1 MNVAREG
8 YELWR
13 PNREKAESKT
23 TKAVVAVVLL
33 ISAGLIALI
42 VLGGWKRLESQSV
55 GIITLAWAGLYVLFA
70 ILVLRWNRGVLPVAA
85 ALAIIMTIFAAISAP
100 AWFDRSK
107 PGLSAPALPD
117 DLLGLLCL
125 IVIPAQLLLIAVAM
139 VGFNQN
145 WHVEEERPVRGYD
158 DGYGEATGAPTG
170 ILDEEEHPAYDE
182 PAGTPTGIV
191 EEEPSA
197 NRPELAAEDDYADER
212 EPDAQPRDVRAA
224 EQERRP
230 PEAGDE

>member
-1 MNVAREG
+1 MAVETAREG

-13 PNREKAESKT
+13 PHREKAESKT
-23 TKAVVAVVLL
+23 TRVIVAIVLL
-33 ISAGLIALI
+33 SSAGLIALI
-42 VLGGWKRLESQSV
+42 VLGGWERLQSQSV

-85 ALAIIMTIFAAISAP
+85 ALAIIMAIFAGLSAP

-107 PGLSAPALPD
+107 PGLSGPALPD

-145 WHVEEERPVRGYD
+145 WHVEEERPIG
-158 DGYGEATGAPTG
+158 GYGEPAGAPVG
-170 ILDEEEHPAYDE
+170 VLDEEPPPGGYGE
-182 PAGTPTGIV
+182 PPGAPTGIV
-191 EEEPSA
+191 EEAAAPA
-197 NRPELAAEDDYADER
+197 NRPEFTEEEGYGDER
-212 EPDAQPRDVRAA
+212 EPDAQPRDLRAA
-224 EQERRP
+224 EEERRP
-230 PEAGDE
+230 PEAAE